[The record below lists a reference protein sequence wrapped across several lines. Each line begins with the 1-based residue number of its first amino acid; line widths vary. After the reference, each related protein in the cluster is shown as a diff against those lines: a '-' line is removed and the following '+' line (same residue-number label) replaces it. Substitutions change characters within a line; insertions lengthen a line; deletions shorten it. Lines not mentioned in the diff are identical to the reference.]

1 MATLTAEMQ
10 VVQGNFEYVRCR
22 VNVYLTGAAESGE
35 FDITLRNWDKTTVY
49 SATGQFSSQSGGTT
63 QIYTGLHNFKAQD
76 PGRNIGQVGTGLV
89 GVECSAAGANLDKL
103 FGFGSGPRIIPYG
116 LEFEAGETLRF
127 YVVGGITTNGGYI
140 QLQIRDSS
148 GEDWYWVLRSQNSTG
163 THPFDGPISDGEY
176 QWTIPAG
183 IVEYFTDAEKTTG
196 TTSYNIPAG
205 KNLSGFSV
213 NSTLAAEVFPVVIK
227 VPESYV
233 PEVGDIQYKDGNG
246 YGAPND
252 GAVDAFVQRLTNVN
266 AWATAEATG
275 GARICKV
282 MCTYGTLS
290 ASMGAIQGPAIT
302 MPTASSP
309 LVLGTIN
316 ETGDLTMTLT
326 VEDSRKRRTTKT
338 VTLKTAAYDY
348 PTVSSIDIERWD
360 TTENHSDD
368 ESTTVRVHVVG
379 TFTDVNGKGNTGY
392 IKVYADEAVASPD
405 FQLKSTTELEAP
417 AFDKSID
424 HTGFAETQA
433 WRFKWEVADRFGQ
446 MLSGEVL
453 IYGARPTIDVS
464 PDGQSIGFWTTAG
477 GREDVNGNPVN
488 GFYLNGDLT
497 LQEGRAIYGTG
508 GEQENRMDVDK
519 ILEFAY
525 NYSTQKF
532 QLDALQNVA
541 LANDRYLA
549 GYNAAGSLI
558 RLLGV
563 NASGNVELNWTSGGL
578 GGRVLKRLWS
588 GTLSEGGSV
597 TVSEL
602 PYYNIFVIVSSASIG
617 IGVRHFMNNPAYI
630 SVALRNYGTGD
641 GVNSENHNGLWLVFS
656 GTTAK
661 LEHSRL
667 FNPITNAYIN
677 GNPSVS
683 AIYGVL

>member
-1 MATLTAEMQ
+1 MATLTATIEEVQQLYNANRVRVTVYVTGETSGGDCHITIRKWDKAAIYDGTVQ
-10 VVQGNFEYVRCR
+10 VV
-22 VNVYLTGAAESGE
+22 A
-35 FDITLRNWDKTTVY
+35 
-49 SATGQFSSQSGGTT
+49 QSGGTN
-63 QIYTGLHNFKAQD
+63 QVYTGLHNVACRYPNSRSGGCICAVEASMDGASDLFKIQSLTSDGIA
-76 PGRNIGQVGTGLV
+76 PYGTSAEFGETIYYAVGANIGSGKYELNFVGEALPQRNVTIF
-89 GVECSAAGANLDKL
+89 SGAKQK
-103 FGFGSGPRIIPYG
+103 
-116 LEFEAGETLRF
+116 
-127 YVVGGITTNGGYI
+127 GI
-140 QLQIRDSS
+140 
-148 GEDWYWVLRSQNSTG
+148 
-163 THPFDGPISDGEY
+163 Y
-176 QWTIPAG
+176 QYTIPLDLMSYIPTQDKVTG
-183 IVEYFTDAEKTTG
+183 RTDPNEGNNISAYRNAAQLNYDVTIQYP
-196 TTSYNIPAG
+196 TSGNQALTI
-205 KNLSGFSV
+205 S
-213 NSTLAAEVFPVVIK
+213 

-233 PEVGDIQYKDGNG
+233 PTLGDIRYSDANSC
-246 YGAPND
+246 GAPGD
-252 GAVDAFVQRLTNVN
+252 GIIDAFVQRLSSVQ

-275 GARICKV
+275 YARICKV

-379 TFTDVNGKGNTGY
+379 TFTDVNGKGNIGY

-477 GREDVNGNPVN
+477 GREDMEGNPVN

-532 QLDALQNVA
+532 QLDALQNIA
-541 LANDRYLA
+541 LSNDRYLA

-563 NASGNVELNWTSGGL
+563 NTSGQVELNWTSGGL
-578 GGRVLKRLWS
+578 SGRVLKRLWS

-597 TVSEL
+597 TVPEL
-602 PYYNIFVIVSSASIG
+602 PYYNIFAIVTGGCIG

-630 SVALRNYGTGD
+630 SVAPRSYGAKDSTD
-641 GVNSENHNGLWLVFS
+641 SENYSALWLVFS